1 MTLSP
6 VQQRVFDDIQRE
18 MTTNAQA
25 GRGFVASFSIWSRRW
40 QTLAVLERKE
50 LITIVGDT
58 ITLHKRRWRHGV

>member
-25 GRGFVASFSIWSRRW
+25 GRGFVASFSIWQRRW